1 MDGLGLLV
9 VVSFVLLTIAII
21 TNTCTDWTYK
31 EGFQGS
37 IGRENA
43 AEKEVPSP
51 KSASEEPKATSE
63 VPSAAKEVPPPTS
76 LTQTASASASSPQ
89 EPTGV
94 SDLPSAPIT
103 GLAENNP
110 LPYEDPA
117 QKKGSTKMLAT
128 LKADMEAFATS
139 ELPGL
144 KSVGSSDPSVS
155 LPITRFNGDYQRVKD
170 EMATIMKSPGLQ
182 PQLAIVDIQDM
193 ASNLRFLQRQYRT
206 YAGSKMVDQPK
217 GPISSVGLDTTEGFT
232 NADARITVDQLRD
245 LSTKLSVEIVRLQK
259 SGTNDPVVKSRVN
272 VFTSMLQFV
281 NNIKS
286 RIDNGTLKAADI
298 PIKVTDYKNFLP
310 ALGTN
315 SGGIGKLMSAS
326 GLSSLSSLFNAYDAG
341 DISGSKMAEALFE
354 KYADEILKGMSYNLT
369 FSYTS
374 PSEVA
379 KEQAIASGWNA
390 KNAYSSFSKQGG
402 VSSGA
407 LVDGLLDGFS
417 GGATGRGEFEE
428 KIQQLSRPPSQAPT
442 QIGKFD
448 WKVRAEAITE
458 NIRKAGMNPD
468 DFGCLA
474 RGAQVGRDYS
484 WRGHTKMVCSRLAT
498 HADPGIPEQMGCP
511 PVSWKGWRM

>member
-21 TNTCTDWTYK
+21 TNTCTDWTFE
-31 EGFQGS
+31 EGFKTAVG
-37 IGRENA
+37 G
-43 AEKEVPSP
+43 
-51 KSASEEPKATSE
+51 
-63 VPSAAKEVPPPTS
+63 PPPTS
-76 LTQTASASASSPQ
+76 LTQKASASSSQ
-89 EPTGV
+89 EPTGI
-94 SDLPSAPIT
+94 SDLPSAPIN
-103 GLAENNP
+103 GLAENNS
-110 LPYEDPA
+110 LPYQDPA
-117 QKKGSTKMLAT
+117 QQKGSTKMLAT
-128 LKADMEAFATS
+128 LKADMEGFAAS

-170 EMATIMKSPGLQ
+170 EVAAINASPGLQ
-182 PQLAIVDIQDM
+182 SQLAVDDIQDM

-206 YAGSKMVDQPK
+206 YAGSKMVDEPVA
-217 GPISSVGLDTTEGFT
+217 PLSSVGLQTTEGFT
-232 NADARITVDQLRD
+232 GTSDTRITVDQLKD

-259 SGTNDPVVKSRVN
+259 SGTNDPVVKARVN

-281 NNIKS
+281 NNTKS

-298 PIKVTDYKNFLP
+298 PIKLTDYQNFLP

-341 DISGSKMAEALFE
+341 DISGSQMAEALFE

-390 KNAYSSFSKQGG
+390 KNAYSSFAKQGG
-402 VSSGA
+402 VSSGV
-407 LVDGLLDGFS
+407 LGQGSQGDIMDGLLDGFS
-417 GGATGRGEFEE
+417 GGATGRGEFED
-428 KIQQLSRPPSQAPT
+428 KIQHLSRPPSQAPT

-448 WKVRAEAITE
+448 WKVRAEAVTE

-474 RGAQVGRDYS
+474 RGAQVSEDYS

>member
-1 MDGLGLLV
+1 
-9 VVSFVLLTIAII
+9 
-21 TNTCTDWTYK
+21 
-31 EGFQGS
+31 
-37 IGRENA
+37 
-43 AEKEVPSP
+43 
-51 KSASEEPKATSE
+51 
-63 VPSAAKEVPPPTS
+63 
-76 LTQTASASASSPQ
+76 
-89 EPTGV
+89 
-94 SDLPSAPIT
+94 
-103 GLAENNP
+103 
-110 LPYEDPA
+110 
-117 QKKGSTKMLAT
+117 MLST
-128 LKADMEAFATS
+128 LKADMEAFAKS

-170 EMATIMKSPGLQ
+170 EVATIMNSPGLQ
-182 PQLAIVDIQDM
+182 PQLAIVDMEDM

-206 YAGSKMVDQPK
+206 YAGSKMVDKPK
-217 GPISSVGLDTTEGFT
+217 EPLSSVGLDKKEGFT
-232 NADARITVDQLRD
+232 GTSDIRITVDQLKD

-259 SGTNDPVVKSRVN
+259 SGTTDPVVKSRVN

-298 PIKVTDYKNFLP
+298 PIKLTDYKNFLP

-341 DISGSKMAEALFE
+341 DISGSKVAEALFE

-379 KEQAIASGWNA
+379 KEQAIAAGWNA
-390 KNAYSSFSKQGG
+390 KNAYSSFAKQGG
-402 VSSGA
+402 VSSG
-407 LVDGLLDGFS
+407 DIMHGLLDGFS
-417 GGATGRGEFEE
+417 GGVTGRGEFED
-428 KIQQLSRPPSQAPT
+428 KIQHLSRPLSEAPT

-474 RGAQVGRDYS
+474 RGAQVSKDYS

>member
-37 IGRENA
+37 LGREG
-43 AEKEVPSP
+43 
-51 KSASEEPKATSE
+51 
-63 VPSAAKEVPPPTS
+63 PPPTS
-76 LTQTASASASSPQ
+76 LTQRAASAAASLAQ
-89 EPTGV
+89 EPTGI
-94 SDLPSAPIT
+94 SDLPSAPIV

-110 LPYEDPA
+110 LPYQDPA
-117 QKKGSTKMLAT
+117 QQKGSKQMLAM
-128 LKADMEAFATS
+128 LKADMEGFAAS

-170 EMATIMKSPGLQ
+170 EVAAIKNSPGLQ
-182 PQLAIVDIQDM
+182 PQLAVDDIQDM

-206 YAGSKMVDQPK
+206 YAGSKMVDEPAA
-217 GPISSVGLDTTEGFT
+217 PLSSVGLAATEGFT
-232 NADARITVDQLRD
+232 STSDTRITVDQLKD
-245 LSTKLSVEIVRLQK
+245 LSPKLSVEIVRLQK

-298 PIKVTDYKNFLP
+298 PIKLTDYQNFLP

-341 DISGSKMAEALFE
+341 DISGAKVAEALFE

-390 KNAYSSFSKQGG
+390 KNAYSSFAKQGGG

-407 LVDGLLDGFS
+407 LSQQGAELPGDVMDGLLDGFS
-417 GGATGRGEFEE
+417 GERDKIRGEFEE
-428 KIQQLSRPPSQAPT
+428 KIQQLSELSRPPSQAPT

-468 DFGCLA
+468 DFGCLG
-474 RGAQVGRDYS
+474 RGAQVSKDYS
-484 WRGHTKMVCSRLAT
+484 WRGHAKMVCSRLAT

>member
-21 TNTCTDWTYK
+21 TNTCTDWTFK
-31 EGFQGS
+31 EGFVA
-37 IGRENA
+37 REG
-43 AEKEVPSP
+43 
-51 KSASEEPKATSE
+51 
-63 VPSAAKEVPPPTS
+63 PPPTS
-76 LTQTASASASSPQ
+76 LTQKATASAAQ
-89 EPTGV
+89 EPTGI
-94 SDLPSAPIT
+94 SDLPSAPIV

-110 LPYEDPA
+110 LPYQDPA
-117 QKKGSTKMLAT
+117 QQKGSKQMLAT
-128 LKADMEAFATS
+128 LKADMEGFAAS

-144 KSVGSSDPSVS
+144 KKVGSSDPSVS

-170 EMATIMKSPGLQ
+170 EVAAINGSPGLQ
-182 PQLAIVDIQDM
+182 PQLAVDDIQDM

-206 YAGSKMVDQPK
+206 YAGSKMVDEPAA
-217 GPISSVGLDTTEGFT
+217 PLSSVGLAATEGFT
-232 NADARITVDQLRD
+232 DTSDTRITVDQLKD
-245 LSTKLSVEIVRLQK
+245 LSTKLSVEIARLQK

-281 NNIKS
+281 NNIKA
-286 RIDNGTLKAADI
+286 RIDNATLKAADI
-298 PIKVTDYKNFLP
+298 PIKLTDYQNFLP

-341 DISGSKMAEALFE
+341 DISGAKMAEALFE

-390 KNAYSSFSKQGG
+390 KNAYSSFAKQGG
-402 VSSGA
+402 VSSGD
-407 LVDGLLDGFS
+407 LMDGLLDGFS
-417 GGATGRGEFEE
+417 GERGEFED
-428 KIQQLSRPPSQAPT
+428 KIQQLSGLSRPPSQAPT

-474 RGAQVGRDYS
+474 RGAQVSKDYS

>member
-37 IGRENA
+37 LGREG
-43 AEKEVPSP
+43 
-51 KSASEEPKATSE
+51 
-63 VPSAAKEVPPPTS
+63 PPPTS
-76 LTQTASASASSPQ
+76 LTQKAASASASASAFQ
-89 EPTGV
+89 EPTGI
-94 SDLPSAPIT
+94 SDLPSAPIA
-103 GLAENNP
+103 GLAENNA
-110 LPYEDPA
+110 LPYQDPA
-117 QKKGSTKMLAT
+117 QQKGSTKMLAT
-128 LKADMEAFATS
+128 LKADMEGFAAS

-170 EMATIMKSPGLQ
+170 EMAAIKNSPGLQ
-182 PQLAIVDIQDM
+182 PQLAVDDIQDM

-206 YAGSKMVDQPK
+206 YAGSKMVDEPAA
-217 GPISSVGLDTTEGFT
+217 PLSSVGLPTTEGFT
-232 NADARITVDQLRD
+232 STSDARITVDQLRD

-281 NNIKS
+281 NNAKS

-298 PIKVTDYKNFLP
+298 PIKLTDYQNFLP

-341 DISGSKMAEALFE
+341 DISGSKIAEALFE

-407 LVDGLLDGFS
+407 LAQGGQDDVMDGLLDGFS
-417 GGATGRGEFEE
+417 GERDKIRGEFEE

-448 WKVRAEAITE
+448 WKVRAEAVTE

-474 RGAQVGRDYS
+474 RGAQVSKDYS
-484 WRGHTKMVCSRLAT
+484 WRVHTKMVCSRLAT

>member
-21 TNTCTDWTYK
+21 TNTCTDWTFK
-31 EGFQGS
+31 EGFEGFLA
-37 IGRENA
+37 REG
-43 AEKEVPSP
+43 
-51 KSASEEPKATSE
+51 
-63 VPSAAKEVPPPTS
+63 PPPTS
-76 LTQTASASASSPQ
+76 LTQKASAQ
-89 EPTGV
+89 EPTGI
-94 SDLPSAPIT
+94 SDLPSAPIV

-110 LPYEDPA
+110 LPYQDPA
-117 QKKGSTKMLAT
+117 QQKGSKQMLAT
-128 LKADMEAFATS
+128 LKADMEGFAAS

-144 KSVGSSDPSVS
+144 KKVGSSDPSVS

-170 EMATIMKSPGLQ
+170 EVAAINGSPGLQ
-182 PQLAIVDIQDM
+182 PQLAVDDIQYM

-206 YAGSKMVDQPK
+206 YAGSKMVDEPVA
-217 GPISSVGLDTTEGFT
+217 PLSSVGLATTEGFT
-232 NADARITVDQLRD
+232 GTSDTRITVDQLKD
-245 LSTKLSVEIVRLQK
+245 LSTKLSVEIARLQK

-272 VFTSMLQFV
+272 VFASILQFV
-281 NNIKS
+281 NNIKA
-286 RIDNGTLKAADI
+286 RIDNATLKAADI
-298 PIKVTDYKNFLP
+298 PIKLTDYQNFLP

-341 DISGSKMAEALFE
+341 DISGAKVAEALFE

-402 VSSGA
+402 VSSGD

-417 GGATGRGEFEE
+417 GERGEVED
-428 KIQQLSRPPSQAPT
+428 KIQNLSRPPSQAPT

-448 WKVRAEAITE
+448 WKVRAEAVTE

-474 RGAQVGRDYS
+474 RGAQVSKDYS

>member
-31 EGFQGS
+31 EGFQVSLTPEGAA
-37 IGRENA
+37 REG
-43 AEKEVPSP
+43 
-51 KSASEEPKATSE
+51 
-63 VPSAAKEVPPPTS
+63 PPPTS
-76 LTQTASASASSPQ
+76 LTGAPSASG
-89 EPTGV
+89 PTGI

-103 GLAENNP
+103 GLAENSP
-110 LPYEDPA
+110 LPYQDPA
-117 QKKGSTKMLAT
+117 QQKGSKQMLAT
-128 LKADMEAFATS
+128 LKADMEGFATS

-155 LPITRFNGDYQRVKD
+155 LPITRFNGDFQRVKD
-170 EMATIMKSPGLQ
+170 EMAAIKNSPGLQ
-182 PQLAIVDIQDM
+182 PQLAVDDIQDM

-206 YAGSKMVDQPK
+206 YAGSKMVDEPTA
-217 GPISSVGLDTTEGFT
+217 PLSSVGMQTTEGF
-232 NADARITVDQLRD
+232 ADTTDTRITVDQLKD

-281 NNIKS
+281 NNIKA

-298 PIKVTDYKNFLP
+298 PIKLTDYQNFLP

-341 DISGSKMAEALFE
+341 DISGSQIAEALFE

-402 VSSGA
+402 VSSGDLA
-407 LVDGLLDGFS
+407 QGDVMDGLLDGFS

-428 KIQQLSRPPSQAPT
+428 KIQHLSRPPSQAPT

-468 DFGCLA
+468 DFGCLG
-474 RGAQVGRDYS
+474 RGAQVSKDYS
-484 WRGHTKMVCSRLAT
+484 WRGHAKMVCSRLAT

-511 PVSWKGWRM
+511 PVSWTGWRM

>member
-1 MDGLGLLV
+1 
-9 VVSFVLLTIAII
+9 
-21 TNTCTDWTYK
+21 
-31 EGFQGS
+31 
-37 IGRENA
+37 
-43 AEKEVPSP
+43 
-51 KSASEEPKATSE
+51 
-63 VPSAAKEVPPPTS
+63 
-76 LTQTASASASSPQ
+76 
-89 EPTGV
+89 
-94 SDLPSAPIT
+94 
-103 GLAENNP
+103 
-110 LPYEDPA
+110 
-117 QKKGSTKMLAT
+117 
-128 LKADMEAFATS
+128 
-139 ELPGL
+139 
-144 KSVGSSDPSVS
+144 
-155 LPITRFNGDYQRVKD
+155 
-170 EMATIMKSPGLQ
+170 
-182 PQLAIVDIQDM
+182 
-193 ASNLRFLQRQYRT
+193 
-206 YAGSKMVDQPK
+206 MVDQPK

-315 SGGIGKLMSAS
+315 SGGIGKLMSSS

-402 VSSGA
+402 VSSGE

-417 GGATGRGEFEE
+417 AGATGRGEFEE
-428 KIQQLSRPPSQAPT
+428 KIQELSHLSRPPSQAST

-468 DFGCLA
+468 DFGCLE

>member
-31 EGFQGS
+31 EGFQMPLAQG
-37 IGRENA
+37 G
-43 AEKEVPSP
+43 
-51 KSASEEPKATSE
+51 
-63 VPSAAKEVPPPTS
+63 PPPTS
-76 LTQTASASASSPQ
+76 LTQRASASAAQ
-89 EPTGV
+89 EPTGI
-94 SDLPSAPIT
+94 SDLPSAPIA

-110 LPYEDPA
+110 LPYQDPA
-117 QKKGSTKMLAT
+117 QQKGSKQMLAT
-128 LKADMEAFATS
+128 LKADMEGFAAS

-170 EMATIMKSPGLQ
+170 EVAAINGSPGLQ
-182 PQLAIVDIQDM
+182 PQLAVDDIQDM

-206 YAGSKMVDQPK
+206 YAGSKMVDEPAV
-217 GPISSVGLDTTEGFT
+217 PLSSVGLDTTEGF
-232 NADARITVDQLRD
+232 ADTSDTRITVDQLKD
-245 LSTKLSVEIVRLQK
+245 LSTKLSVEIARLQK

-281 NNIKS
+281 NNIKA
-286 RIDNGTLKAADI
+286 RIDNATLKAADI
-298 PIKVTDYKNFLP
+298 PIKLTDYQNFLP

-315 SGGIGKLMSAS
+315 SGGIGKLLSSS

-341 DISGSKMAEALFE
+341 DISGAQVAEALFE

-390 KNAYSSFSKQGG
+390 KNAYSSFAKQGG
-402 VSSGA
+402 VSSGD
-407 LVDGLLDGFS
+407 VMDGLLDGFS
-417 GGATGRGEFEE
+417 GERGEFED
-428 KIQQLSRPPSQAPT
+428 KIQNLSRPPSQAPT

-474 RGAQVGRDYS
+474 RGVQVSKDYS

>member
-9 VVSFVLLTIAII
+9 IVSFVLLTIAII

-31 EGFQGS
+31 EGFKT
-37 IGRENA
+37 A
-43 AEKEVPSP
+43 A
-51 KSASEEPKATSE
+51 TG
-63 VPSAAKEVPPPTS
+63 PPPTS
-76 LTQTASASASSPQ
+76 LTQRAASAAASLAQ
-89 EPTGV
+89 ELTGI
-94 SDLPSAPIT
+94 SDLPSAPIV

-110 LPYEDPA
+110 LPYQDPA
-117 QKKGSTKMLAT
+117 QQKGSKQMLAM
-128 LKADMEAFATS
+128 LKADMEGFAAS

-170 EMATIMKSPGLQ
+170 EVAAIKNSPGLQ
-182 PQLAIVDIQDM
+182 PQLAVDEIQDM

-206 YAGSKMVDQPK
+206 YAGSKMVDEPTA
-217 GPISSVGLDTTEGFT
+217 PLSSVGMQTTEGF
-232 NADARITVDQLRD
+232 ADTTDTRITVDQLKD

-298 PIKVTDYKNFLP
+298 PIKLTDYQNFLP

-341 DISGSKMAEALFE
+341 DISGSQVAEALFE

-390 KNAYSSFSKQGG
+390 KNAYSSFAKQG
-402 VSSGA
+402 SGT
-407 LVDGLLDGFS
+407 LSQGGQDDVMDGLLDGFS
-417 GGATGRGEFEE
+417 GGATVRGEFED
-428 KIQQLSRPPSQAPT
+428 KIQNLSRPPSQAPT

-474 RGAQVGRDYS
+474 RGAQVSKDYS
-484 WRGHTKMVCSRLAT
+484 WRGHAKMVCSRLAT

>member
-1 MDGLGLLV
+1 
-9 VVSFVLLTIAII
+9 
-21 TNTCTDWTYK
+21 
-31 EGFQGS
+31 
-37 IGRENA
+37 
-43 AEKEVPSP
+43 
-51 KSASEEPKATSE
+51 
-63 VPSAAKEVPPPTS
+63 
-76 LTQTASASASSPQ
+76 
-89 EPTGV
+89 
-94 SDLPSAPIT
+94 
-103 GLAENNP
+103 
-110 LPYEDPA
+110 
-117 QKKGSTKMLAT
+117 MLAM
-128 LKADMEAFATS
+128 LKADMEGFAAS

-170 EMATIMKSPGLQ
+170 EMATIKNSPGLQ
-182 PQLAIVDIQDM
+182 PQLAVDEIQDM

-206 YAGSKMVDQPK
+206 YAGSKMVDEPVA
-217 GPISSVGLDTTEGFT
+217 PLSSVGLAATEGFT
-232 NADARITVDQLRD
+232 GTSDTRITVDQLKD

-298 PIKVTDYKNFLP
+298 PIKLTDYQNFLP

-315 SGGIGKLMSAS
+315 SGGIGKLMSRS

-341 DISGSKMAEALFE
+341 DISGSQVAEALFE

-390 KNAYSSFSKQGG
+390 KNAYSSFAKQGG
-402 VSSGA
+402 VSSGD
-407 LVDGLLDGFS
+407 VMDGLLDGFS
-417 GGATGRGEFEE
+417 GERDKIRGEFEE
-428 KIQQLSRPPSQAPT
+428 KIQHLSRPPSQAPT

-474 RGAQVGRDYS
+474 RGAQVSKDYS
-484 WRGHTKMVCSRLAT
+484 WRGHAKMVCSRLAT

>member
-31 EGFQGS
+31 EGFVA
-37 IGRENA
+37 REG
-43 AEKEVPSP
+43 
-51 KSASEEPKATSE
+51 
-63 VPSAAKEVPPPTS
+63 PPPAS
-76 LTQTASASASSPQ
+76 LTQKAPSQ
-89 EPTGV
+89 EPTGI
-94 SDLPSAPIT
+94 SDLPSAPIA
-103 GLAENNP
+103 GLAENNA
-110 LPYEDPA
+110 LPYQDPA
-117 QKKGSTKMLAT
+117 QQKGSTKMLAT
-128 LKADMEAFATS
+128 LKADMDGFAAS

-170 EMATIMKSPGLQ
+170 EMAAMKNSPGLQ
-182 PQLAIVDIQDM
+182 PQLAIVDIEEM

-206 YAGSKMVDQPK
+206 YAGSKMVDEPK
-217 GPISSVGLDTTEGFT
+217 APLSSVGLQTTEGFT
-232 NADARITVDQLRD
+232 STSDTRITVDQLKD

-259 SGTNDPVVKSRVN
+259 SGTNDPVVKARVN

-298 PIKVTDYKNFLP
+298 PIKLTDYQNFLP

-341 DISGSKMAEALFE
+341 DISGSQMAEVLFE

-390 KNAYSSFSKQGG
+390 KNAYSSFAKQGG
-402 VSSGA
+402 VSSGD
-407 LVDGLLDGFS
+407 VMDGLLDGFS
-417 GGATGRGEFEE
+417 GERDKIRGEFEE
-428 KIQQLSRPPSQAPT
+428 KIQNLSRPPSQAPT

-448 WKVRAEAITE
+448 WKVRAEAVTE

-474 RGAQVGRDYS
+474 RGAQVSEDYS

>member
-21 TNTCTDWTYK
+21 TNTCTDWSFK
-31 EGFQGS
+31 EGFKT
-37 IGRENA
+37 A
-43 AEKEVPSP
+43 A
-51 KSASEEPKATSE
+51 TG
-63 VPSAAKEVPPPTS
+63 PPPTS
-76 LTQTASASASSPQ
+76 LTGVPSASARQ
-89 EPTGV
+89 EPIGI
-94 SDLPSAPIT
+94 SDLPSAPIN

-110 LPYEDPA
+110 LPYQDPA
-117 QKKGSTKMLAT
+117 QQKGSKQMLAT
-128 LKADMEAFATS
+128 LKADMEGFAAS

-144 KSVGSSDPSVS
+144 KSVGSSDPSVT
-155 LPITRFNGDYQRVKD
+155 LPITRFNGDFQRVKD
-170 EMATIMKSPGLQ
+170 EVAAINGSPGLQ
-182 PQLAIVDIQDM
+182 PQLAVDDIQDM

-206 YAGSKMVDQPK
+206 YAGSKMVDEPK
-217 GPISSVGLDTTEGFT
+217 APLSSVGLPTTEGFT
-232 NADARITVDQLRD
+232 GTSDTRITVDQLKD

-281 NNIKS
+281 NDTKA

-298 PIKVTDYKNFLP
+298 PIKLTDYQNFLP

-390 KNAYSSFSKQGG
+390 KNAYSSFAKQG
-402 VSSGA
+402 SGD

-417 GGATGRGEFEE
+417 GERDKIRGEFEE
-428 KIQQLSRPPSQAPT
+428 KIQHLSRPPSRAPT

-448 WKVRAEAITE
+448 WKVRAEAVTE

-474 RGAQVGRDYS
+474 RGAQVGQDYS

>member
-37 IGRENA
+37 LGREG
-43 AEKEVPSP
+43 
-51 KSASEEPKATSE
+51 
-63 VPSAAKEVPPPTS
+63 PPPTS
-76 LTQTASASASSPQ
+76 LTQKAPASASASASQ
-89 EPTGV
+89 EPKGI
-94 SDLPSAPIT
+94 SDLPSAPIN
-103 GLAENNP
+103 GLAENNA
-110 LPYEDPA
+110 LPYQDPA
-117 QKKGSTKMLAT
+117 QQKGSKQMLAT
-128 LKADMEAFATS
+128 LKADMDGFAAS

-170 EMATIMKSPGLQ
+170 EMAAIKNSPGLQ
-182 PQLAIVDIQDM
+182 PQLAVDDIQEM
-193 ASNLRFLQRQYRT
+193 AANLRFLQRQYRT
-206 YAGSKMVDQPK
+206 YAGSKMVDEPAA
-217 GPISSVGLDTTEGFT
+217 PLSSVGLPTTEGFT
-232 NADARITVDQLRD
+232 GTSDTRITVDQLRD

-281 NNIKS
+281 NNAKS

-298 PIKVTDYKNFLP
+298 PIKLTDYQNFLP

-315 SGGIGKLMSAS
+315 SGGIGKLMSTS

-341 DISGSKMAEALFE
+341 DISGAQVAEALFE

-390 KNAYSSFSKQGG
+390 KNAYSSFAKQGG

-407 LVDGLLDGFS
+407 LGALGQGSQDDVMDGLLDGFS
-417 GGATGRGEFEE
+417 GERGEFEE
-428 KIQQLSRPPSQAPT
+428 KIQNLSRPLSEAPT

-448 WKVRAEAITE
+448 WKVRAEAVTE

-474 RGAQVGRDYS
+474 RGAQVSKDYS

>member
-21 TNTCTDWTYK
+21 TNTCTDWTFK
-31 EGFQGS
+31 EGFQTPATA
-37 IGRENA
+37 GRGG
-43 AEKEVPSP
+43 
-51 KSASEEPKATSE
+51 
-63 VPSAAKEVPPPTS
+63 PPPTS
-76 LTQTASASASSPQ
+76 LTQRAASAAASLAQ
-89 EPTGV
+89 EPTGI
-94 SDLPSAPIT
+94 SDLPSAPIV

-110 LPYEDPA
+110 LPYQDPA
-117 QKKGSTKMLAT
+117 QQKGSKQMLAM
-128 LKADMEAFATS
+128 LKADMEGFAAS

-170 EMATIMKSPGLQ
+170 EVAAIKNSPGLQ
-182 PQLAIVDIQDM
+182 PQLAVDEIQDM

-206 YAGSKMVDQPK
+206 YAGSKMVEEPAA
-217 GPISSVGLDTTEGFT
+217 PLSSVGLAATEGF
-232 NADARITVDQLRD
+232 ADTTDTRITVDQLKD

-281 NNIKS
+281 NNIKA

-298 PIKVTDYKNFLP
+298 PIKLTDYQNFLP

-341 DISGSKMAEALFE
+341 DISGAKMAEALFE

-390 KNAYSSFSKQGG
+390 KNAYSSFAKQG
-402 VSSGA
+402 SGT
-407 LVDGLLDGFS
+407 LSQGGQEDLMDGLLDGFS
-417 GGATGRGEFEE
+417 DGATVRGEFED
-428 KIQQLSRPPSQAPT
+428 KIQHLSRPASQAPT

-474 RGAQVGRDYS
+474 RGAQVSKDYS
-484 WRGHTKMVCSRLAT
+484 WRGHAKMVCSRLAT

>member
-1 MDGLGLLV
+1 MV
-9 VVSFVLLTIAII
+9 
-21 TNTCTDWTYK
+21 
-31 EGFQGS
+31 
-37 IGRENA
+37 
-43 AEKEVPSP
+43 
-51 KSASEEPKATSE
+51 EEP
-63 VPSAAKEVPPPTS
+63 AA
-76 LTQTASASASSPQ
+76 
-89 EPTGV
+89 
-94 SDLPSAPIT
+94 
-103 GLAENNP
+103 P
-110 LPYEDPA
+110 L
-117 QKKGSTKMLAT
+117 
-128 LKADMEAFATS
+128 
-139 ELPGL
+139 
-144 KSVGSSDPSVS
+144 
-155 LPITRFNGDYQRVKD
+155 
-170 EMATIMKSPGLQ
+170 
-182 PQLAIVDIQDM
+182 
-193 ASNLRFLQRQYRT
+193 
-206 YAGSKMVDQPK
+206 
-217 GPISSVGLDTTEGFT
+217 SSVGLPTTEGFT
-232 NADARITVDQLRD
+232 GTSDTRITVDQLKD

-298 PIKVTDYKNFLP
+298 PIKLTDYQNFLP

-341 DISGSKMAEALFE
+341 DISGSKVAEALFE

-407 LVDGLLDGFS
+407 LGALAQGGQGDLMDGLLDGFS
-417 GGATGRGEFEE
+417 GERDKIRGEFEE
-428 KIQQLSRPPSQAPT
+428 KIQHLSRPPSQAPT

-448 WKVRAEAITE
+448 WKVRAEAVTE

-468 DFGCLA
+468 DFGCLG
-474 RGAQVGRDYS
+474 RGAQVSKDYS
-484 WRGHTKMVCSRLAT
+484 WRGHAKMVCSRLAT

>member
-31 EGFQGS
+31 EGFKGLLGQEG
-37 IGRENA
+37 
-43 AEKEVPSP
+43 
-51 KSASEEPKATSE
+51 
-63 VPSAAKEVPPPTS
+63 PPPTS
-76 LTQTASASASSPQ
+76 LTQKAPSQ
-89 EPTGV
+89 EPTGI

-103 GLAENNP
+103 GLAENSP
-110 LPYEDPA
+110 LPYQDPA
-117 QKKGSTKMLAT
+117 QQKGSTKMLAM
-128 LKADMEAFATS
+128 LNADMEGFAAS

-155 LPITRFNGDYQRVKD
+155 LPITRFNGDFQRVKD
-170 EMATIMKSPGLQ
+170 EMAVIKNSPGLQ
-182 PQLAIVDIQDM
+182 PQLAVDDIQDM

-206 YAGSKMVDQPK
+206 YAGSKMVEEPAA
-217 GPISSVGLDTTEGFT
+217 PLSSVGLPTTEGFT
-232 NADARITVDQLRD
+232 GTTDTRITVDQLKD

-298 PIKVTDYKNFLP
+298 PIKLTDYQNFLP

-341 DISGSKMAEALFE
+341 DISGSQIAEALFE

-407 LVDGLLDGFS
+407 LGALAQDDVMDGLLDGFS
-417 GGATGRGEFEE
+417 GERDKIRGEFEE
-428 KIQQLSRPPSQAPT
+428 KIQHLSRPPSQAPT

-468 DFGCLA
+468 DFGCLG
-474 RGAQVGRDYS
+474 RGAQVSKDYS
-484 WRGHTKMVCSRLAT
+484 WRGHAKMVCSRLAT

>member
-31 EGFQGS
+31 EGFQG
-37 IGRENA
+37 
-43 AEKEVPSP
+43 
-51 KSASEEPKATSE
+51 
-63 VPSAAKEVPPPTS
+63 PPPTS
-76 LTQTASASASSPQ
+76 LTQRASQ
-89 EPTGV
+89 EPTGI
-94 SDLPSAPIT
+94 SDLPSAPIS
-103 GLAENNP
+103 GLAENSP
-110 LPYEDPA
+110 LPYQDPA
-117 QKKGSTKMLAT
+117 QQKGSTKMLAT
-128 LKADMEAFATS
+128 LKADMEGFATS

-155 LPITRFNGDYQRVKD
+155 LPITRFNGDFQRVKD
-170 EMATIMKSPGLQ
+170 EMAAIKNSPGLQ
-182 PQLAIVDIQDM
+182 PQLAVDDIQDM

-206 YAGSKMVDQPK
+206 YAGSKMVEEPAA
-217 GPISSVGLDTTEGFT
+217 PLSSVGLPTTEGFT
-232 NADARITVDQLRD
+232 GTSDTRITVDQLKD

-298 PIKVTDYKNFLP
+298 PIKLTDYQNFLP

-341 DISGSKMAEALFE
+341 DISGSQIAEALFE

-402 VSSGA
+402 VSSGD

-428 KIQQLSRPPSQAPT
+428 KIQHLSRPPSQAPT

-468 DFGCLA
+468 DFGCLE

-484 WRGHTKMVCSRLAT
+484 WRGHAKMVCSRLAT

>member
-9 VVSFVLLTIAII
+9 IVSFVLLTIAII

-31 EGFQGS
+31 EGFKT
-37 IGRENA
+37 A
-43 AEKEVPSP
+43 A
-51 KSASEEPKATSE
+51 TG
-63 VPSAAKEVPPPTS
+63 PPPTS
-76 LTQTASASASSPQ
+76 LTQRAASAAASLAQ
-89 EPTGV
+89 EPTGI
-94 SDLPSAPIT
+94 SDLPSAPIV

-110 LPYEDPA
+110 LPYQDPA
-117 QKKGSTKMLAT
+117 QQKGSKQMLAM
-128 LKADMEAFATS
+128 LKADMEGFAAS

-170 EMATIMKSPGLQ
+170 EVAAIKNSPGLQ
-182 PQLAIVDIQDM
+182 PQLAVDEIQDM

-206 YAGSKMVDQPK
+206 YAGSKMVDEPTA
-217 GPISSVGLDTTEGFT
+217 PLSSVGMQTTEGF
-232 NADARITVDQLRD
+232 ADTTDTRITVDQLKD

-298 PIKVTDYKNFLP
+298 PIKLTDYQNFLP

-341 DISGSKMAEALFE
+341 DISGSQVAEALFE

-390 KNAYSSFSKQGG
+390 KNAYSSFAKQG
-402 VSSGA
+402 SGT
-407 LVDGLLDGFS
+407 LSQGGQDDVMDGLLDGFS
-417 GGATGRGEFEE
+417 GGATVRGEFED
-428 KIQQLSRPPSQAPT
+428 KIQNLSRPPSQAPT

-474 RGAQVGRDYS
+474 RGAQVSKDYS
-484 WRGHTKMVCSRLAT
+484 WRGHAKMVCSRLAT

>member
-31 EGFQGS
+31 EGFKT
-37 IGRENA
+37 A
-43 AEKEVPSP
+43 
-51 KSASEEPKATSE
+51 ATS
-63 VPSAAKEVPPPTS
+63 PPPTS
-76 LTQTASASASSPQ
+76 LTQRASQ
-89 EPTGV
+89 EPTGI
-94 SDLPSAPIT
+94 SDLPSAPIS
-103 GLAENNP
+103 GLAENSP
-110 LPYEDPA
+110 LPYQDPA
-117 QKKGSTKMLAT
+117 QQKGSTKMLAT
-128 LKADMEAFATS
+128 LKADMEGFATS

-155 LPITRFNGDYQRVKD
+155 LPITRFNGDFQRVKD
-170 EMATIMKSPGLQ
+170 EMAAIKNSPGLQ
-182 PQLAIVDIQDM
+182 PQLAVDDIQDM

-206 YAGSKMVDQPK
+206 YAGSKMVEEPAA
-217 GPISSVGLDTTEGFT
+217 PLSSVGLPTTEGFT
-232 NADARITVDQLRD
+232 GTSDTRITVDQLKD

-298 PIKVTDYKNFLP
+298 PIKLTDYQNFLP

-341 DISGSKMAEALFE
+341 DISGSQIAEALFE

-407 LVDGLLDGFS
+407 LGALAQGGQGDLMDGLLDGFS
-417 GGATGRGEFEE
+417 GERDKIRGEFEE
-428 KIQQLSRPPSQAPT
+428 KIQHLSRPPSQAPT

-448 WKVRAEAITE
+448 WKVRAEAVTE

-468 DFGCLA
+468 DFGCLG
-474 RGAQVGRDYS
+474 RGAQVSKDYS
-484 WRGHTKMVCSRLAT
+484 WRGHAKMVCSRLAT

>member
-37 IGRENA
+37 LTPDGSTR
-43 AEKEVPSP
+43 KG
-51 KSASEEPKATSE
+51 
-63 VPSAAKEVPPPTS
+63 PPPTS
-76 LTQTASASASSPQ
+76 LTGAPSASASARQ
-89 EPTGV
+89 EPTGI
-94 SDLPSAPIT
+94 SDLPSAPIN
-103 GLAENNP
+103 GLAENSP
-110 LPYEDPA
+110 LPYQDPA
-117 QKKGSTKMLAT
+117 QQKGSKQMLAT
-128 LKADMEAFATS
+128 LKADMEGFAAS

-155 LPITRFNGDYQRVKD
+155 LPITRFNGDYQRAKD
-170 EMATIMKSPGLQ
+170 EMAAINGSPGLQ
-182 PQLAIVDIQDM
+182 PQLAVDDIQDM

-206 YAGSKMVDQPK
+206 YAGSKMVEEPAA
-217 GPISSVGLDTTEGFT
+217 PLSSVGLPTTEGFT
-232 NADARITVDQLRD
+232 GTSDTRITVDQLKD

-298 PIKVTDYKNFLP
+298 PIKLTDYQNFLP

-341 DISGSKMAEALFE
+341 DISGSQIAEALFE

-402 VSSGA
+402 VSSGD

-417 GGATGRGEFEE
+417 GERGEFEE
-428 KIQQLSRPPSQAPT
+428 KIQHLSRPPSQAPT

-468 DFGCLA
+468 DFGCLE

-484 WRGHTKMVCSRLAT
+484 WRGHAKMVCSRLAT

>member
-31 EGFQGS
+31 EGFKT
-37 IGRENA
+37 A
-43 AEKEVPSP
+43 ASG
-51 KSASEEPKATSE
+51 
-63 VPSAAKEVPPPTS
+63 PPPTS
-76 LTQTASASASSPQ
+76 LTGAHSASV
-89 EPTGV
+89 PTGI
-94 SDLPSAPIT
+94 SDLPSAPIS
-103 GLAENNP
+103 GLAENSP
-110 LPYEDPA
+110 LPYQDPA
-117 QKKGSTKMLAT
+117 QQKGSTKMLAT
-128 LKADMEAFATS
+128 LKADMEGFATS

-155 LPITRFNGDYQRVKD
+155 LPITRFNGDFQRVKD
-170 EMATIMKSPGLQ
+170 EMAAIKNSPGLQ
-182 PQLAIVDIQDM
+182 PQLAVDDIQDM

-206 YAGSKMVDQPK
+206 YAGSKMVEEPTA
-217 GPISSVGLDTTEGFT
+217 PLSSVGMQTTEGF
-232 NADARITVDQLRD
+232 ADTTDTRITVDQLKD

-281 NNIKS
+281 NNIKA

-298 PIKVTDYKNFLP
+298 PIKLTDYQNFLP

-341 DISGSKMAEALFE
+341 DISGSQIAEALFE

-407 LVDGLLDGFS
+407 LGALAQGAQGDVMDGLLDGFS
-417 GGATGRGEFEE
+417 GERDKIRGEFEE
-428 KIQQLSRPPSQAPT
+428 KIQHLSRPPSQAPT

-468 DFGCLA
+468 DFGCLG
-474 RGAQVGRDYS
+474 RGAQVSKDYS
-484 WRGHTKMVCSRLAT
+484 WRGHAKMVCSRLAT

>member
-31 EGFQGS
+31 EGFQVS
-37 IGRENA
+37 LTPE
-43 AEKEVPSP
+43 S
-51 KSASEEPKATSE
+51 
-63 VPSAAKEVPPPTS
+63 PPPTS
-76 LTQTASASASSPQ
+76 LTGAASASARQ
-89 EPTGV
+89 EPTGI
-94 SDLPSAPIT
+94 SDLPSAPIN
-103 GLAENNP
+103 GLAENSP
-110 LPYEDPA
+110 LPYQDPA
-117 QKKGSTKMLAT
+117 QQKGSKQMLAT
-128 LKADMEAFATS
+128 LKADMEGFAAS

-155 LPITRFNGDYQRVKD
+155 LPITRFNGDFQRVKD
-170 EMATIMKSPGLQ
+170 EMAAIKNSPGLQ
-182 PQLAIVDIQDM
+182 PQLAVDDIQDM

-206 YAGSKMVDQPK
+206 YAGSKMVEEPAA
-217 GPISSVGLDTTEGFT
+217 PLSSVGLPTTEGFT
-232 NADARITVDQLRD
+232 GTSDTRITVDQLKD

-298 PIKVTDYKNFLP
+298 PIKLTDYQNFLP

-341 DISGSKMAEALFE
+341 DISGSQIAEALFE

-407 LVDGLLDGFS
+407 LGALAQGGQGDLMDGLLDGFS
-417 GGATGRGEFEE
+417 GERDKIRGEFEE
-428 KIQQLSRPPSQAPT
+428 KIQHLSRPPSQAPT

-448 WKVRAEAITE
+448 WKVRAEAVTE

-468 DFGCLA
+468 DFGCLG
-474 RGAQVGRDYS
+474 RGAQVSKDYS
-484 WRGHTKMVCSRLAT
+484 WRGHAKMVCSRLAT

>member
-31 EGFQGS
+31 EGFKT
-37 IGRENA
+37 A
-43 AEKEVPSP
+43 
-51 KSASEEPKATSE
+51 ATS
-63 VPSAAKEVPPPTS
+63 PPPTS
-76 LTQTASASASSPQ
+76 LTQRASQ
-89 EPTGV
+89 EPTGI
-94 SDLPSAPIT
+94 SDLPSAPISC
-103 GLAENNP
+103 LAENSP
-110 LPYEDPA
+110 LPYQDPA
-117 QKKGSTKMLAT
+117 QQKGSTKMLAT
-128 LKADMEAFATS
+128 LKADMEGFATS

-155 LPITRFNGDYQRVKD
+155 LPITRFNGDFQRVKD
-170 EMATIMKSPGLQ
+170 EMAAIKNSPGLQ
-182 PQLAIVDIQDM
+182 PQLAVDDIQDM

-206 YAGSKMVDQPK
+206 YAGSKMVEEPAA
-217 GPISSVGLDTTEGFT
+217 PLSSVGLPTTEGFT
-232 NADARITVDQLRD
+232 GTSDTRITVDQLKD

-298 PIKVTDYKNFLP
+298 PIKLTDYQNFLP

-341 DISGSKMAEALFE
+341 DISGSQIAEALFE

-407 LVDGLLDGFS
+407 LGALAQGGQGDLMDGLLDGFS
-417 GGATGRGEFEE
+417 GERDKIRGEFEE
-428 KIQQLSRPPSQAPT
+428 KIQHLSRPPSQAPT

-448 WKVRAEAITE
+448 WKVRAEAVTE

-468 DFGCLA
+468 DFGCLG
-474 RGAQVGRDYS
+474 RGAQVSKDYS
-484 WRGHTKMVCSRLAT
+484 WRGHAKMVCSRLAT

>member
-31 EGFQGS
+31 EGFKT
-37 IGRENA
+37 A
-43 AEKEVPSP
+43 
-51 KSASEEPKATSE
+51 ATS
-63 VPSAAKEVPPPTS
+63 PPPTS
-76 LTQTASASASSPQ
+76 LTQRASQ
-89 EPTGV
+89 EPTGI
-94 SDLPSAPIT
+94 SDLPSAPIS
-103 GLAENNP
+103 GLAENSP
-110 LPYEDPA
+110 LPYQDPA
-117 QKKGSTKMLAT
+117 QQKGSTKMLAT
-128 LKADMEAFATS
+128 LKADMEGFATS

-155 LPITRFNGDYQRVKD
+155 LPITRFNGDFQRVKD
-170 EMATIMKSPGLQ
+170 EMAAIKNSPGLQ
-182 PQLAIVDIQDM
+182 PQLAVDDIQDM

-206 YAGSKMVDQPK
+206 YAGSKMVEEPAA
-217 GPISSVGLDTTEGFT
+217 PLSSVGLPTTEGFT
-232 NADARITVDQLRD
+232 GTSDTRITVDQLKD

-298 PIKVTDYKNFLP
+298 PIKLTDYQNFLP

-341 DISGSKMAEALFE
+341 DISGSQIAEALFE

-402 VSSGA
+402 VSSGD

-417 GGATGRGEFEE
+417 GAATGRGEFEE
-428 KIQQLSRPPSQAPT
+428 KIHNLSRPPSQAPT

-468 DFGCLA
+468 DFGCLG
-474 RGAQVGRDYS
+474 RGAQVSKDYS

>member
-31 EGFQGS
+31 EGFQGR
-37 IGRENA
+37 GG
-43 AEKEVPSP
+43 
-51 KSASEEPKATSE
+51 
-63 VPSAAKEVPPPTS
+63 PPPTS
-76 LTQTASASASSPQ
+76 LTQKASSAQ
-89 EPTGV
+89 EPTGI
-94 SDLPSAPIT
+94 SDLPSAPIS
-103 GLAENNP
+103 GLAENSP
-110 LPYEDPA
+110 LPYQDPA
-117 QKKGSTKMLAT
+117 QQKGSKQMLSM
-128 LKADMEAFATS
+128 LNADMEGFAAS

-155 LPITRFNGDYQRVKD
+155 LPITRFNGDFQRVKD
-170 EMATIMKSPGLQ
+170 EMAVIKNSPGLQ
-182 PQLAIVDIQDM
+182 PQLAVDDIQDM

-206 YAGSKMVDQPK
+206 YAGSKMVEEPVA
-217 GPISSVGLDTTEGFT
+217 PLSSVGLPTTEGFT
-232 NADARITVDQLRD
+232 GTSDTRITVDQLKD

-298 PIKVTDYKNFLP
+298 PIKLTDYQNFLP

-315 SGGIGKLMSAS
+315 SGGIGKLMSSS

-341 DISGSKMAEALFE
+341 DISGSKVAEALFE

-402 VSSGA
+402 VSSGD

-417 GGATGRGEFEE
+417 GERDKIRGEFEE
-428 KIQQLSRPPSQAPT
+428 KIQNLSRPPSQAPT

-468 DFGCLA
+468 DFGCLG
-474 RGAQVGRDYS
+474 RGAQVSKDYS
-484 WRGHTKMVCSRLAT
+484 WRGHAKMVCSRLAT

>member
-31 EGFQGS
+31 EGFQATA
-37 IGRENA
+37 GREG
-43 AEKEVPSP
+43 
-51 KSASEEPKATSE
+51 
-63 VPSAAKEVPPPTS
+63 PPPAS
-76 LTQTASASASSPQ
+76 LTQKAPSQ
-89 EPTGV
+89 EPTGI
-94 SDLPSAPIT
+94 SDLPSAPIA
-103 GLAENNP
+103 GLAENNA
-110 LPYEDPA
+110 LPYQDPA
-117 QKKGSTKMLAT
+117 QQKGSTKMLAT
-128 LKADMEAFATS
+128 LKADMDGFAAS

-170 EMATIMKSPGLQ
+170 EMAAMKNSPGLQ
-182 PQLAIVDIQDM
+182 PQLAIVDIEEM
-193 ASNLRFLQRQYRT
+193 AANLRFLQRQYRT
-206 YAGSKMVDQPK
+206 YAGSKMVDEPK
-217 GPISSVGLDTTEGFT
+217 APLSSVGLQTTEGFT
-232 NADARITVDQLRD
+232 STSDTRITVDQLKD

-259 SGTNDPVVKSRVN
+259 SGTNDPVVKARVN

-298 PIKVTDYKNFLP
+298 PIKLTDYQNFLP

-341 DISGSKMAEALFE
+341 DISGSQMAEALFE

-390 KNAYSSFSKQGG
+390 KNAYSSFAKQGG

-407 LVDGLLDGFS
+407 LGQGSQDDVMDGLLDGFS
-417 GGATGRGEFEE
+417 GGRDKIRGEFEE
-428 KIQQLSRPPSQAPT
+428 KIQHLSRPPSQAPT

-448 WKVRAEAITE
+448 WKVRAEAVTE

-474 RGAQVGRDYS
+474 RGAQVSEDYS

>member
-31 EGFQGS
+31 EGFKVAATT
-37 IGRENA
+37 GREG
-43 AEKEVPSP
+43 
-51 KSASEEPKATSE
+51 
-63 VPSAAKEVPPPTS
+63 PPPTS
-76 LTQTASASASSPQ
+76 LTQKASASASASASQ
-89 EPTGV
+89 EPTGI
-94 SDLPSAPIT
+94 SDLPSAPIA
-103 GLAENNP
+103 GLAENNA
-110 LPYEDPA
+110 LPYQDPA
-117 QKKGSTKMLAT
+117 QQKGSTKMLAT
-128 LKADMEAFATS
+128 LKADMEGFAAS

-170 EMATIMKSPGLQ
+170 EVAAINASPGLQ
-182 PQLAIVDIQDM
+182 PQLAVDDIQDM

-206 YAGSKMVDQPK
+206 YAGSKMVDEPAA
-217 GPISSVGLDTTEGFT
+217 PLSSVGLQTSEGFT
-232 NADARITVDQLRD
+232 GTSDTRITVDQLKD

-272 VFTSMLQFV
+272 VYTSMLQFV
-281 NNIKS
+281 NNAKS

-298 PIKVTDYKNFLP
+298 PIKLTDYQNFLP

-341 DISGSKMAEALFE
+341 DISGSKVAEALFE

-390 KNAYSSFSKQGG
+390 KNAYSSFAKQGG
-402 VSSGA
+402 VSSGE
-407 LVDGLLDGFS
+407 LVDDLLDGFS
-417 GGATGRGEFEE
+417 GERDKIRGEFEE
-428 KIQQLSRPPSQAPT
+428 KIQNLSRPPSQAPT

-468 DFGCLA
+468 DFGCLG
-474 RGAQVGRDYS
+474 RGAQVSKDYS
-484 WRGHTKMVCSRLAT
+484 WRGHAKMVCSRLAT